1 MDVVRPLR
9 FQPTIVVCVGP
20 PGRAVRDEL
29 ALLLPSMDAHRRAG
43 IAFLSFTGKKQPAKK
58 AHDSNSGD
66 ARDTL
71 GASDTEDLLLG
82 YRYEPGV
89 DDIFE
94 SLLNGDANAGASNR
108 AEQGELRLL
117 TTLVV
122 EALRGRSQEQG
133 QAHTRANNT
142 NGENNAR
149 NAPPLGVL
157 DDKII
162 QQIKD
167 DGYAVPN
174 AQVVV
179 WIVASPQSGW
189 LAQVT
194 RDVRK
199 ALDSE
204 GVSGKVLLALSNFY
218 YSGIERRAEQEEFCR
233 SQPWEVLLGIG
244 DRTNE
249 SHNGPL
255 ADFAYLFEVR
265 DEQGYYWNEQ
275 DIAFAIAESVFI
287 LTTTAILSTPE
298 LDNVLRSSLPH
309 LLTSPIERMGGAGTS
324 RLTFPRAHI
333 EVYCACRMGAA
344 IVSDWAPQVTQSSP
358 QGLQEL
364 VNEQGRESHRWV
376 SRLRGAEG
384 TETENTNTVIKALR
398 RSNPTLRL
406 PAAAPD
412 NAQIFRFFSDN
423 ELEQLEQ
430 GQGDLERVLL
440 NQRPLAGQGLRLWRS
455 TIKRYWKYYENAKL
469 AELSA
474 RTSNDV
480 LMGAGGVERVRVYF
494 EHLDKDLGIAKEKLA
509 NARERRETTYTAFLN
524 DYAERGRTEHGRL
537 GPWMVTV
544 APRSIETNDPQI
556 GIRPTQPLNQ
566 RIDRT
571 LLTTAPVADTQQP
584 QNPAVPPE
592 PVSREDQII
601 RQLAARYGWY
611 TRQQSASP
619 SPLPVAVAGTPP
631 MALLEVAVLSA
642 LFPLLATPLGVL
654 ALTVLTFLGLFAGGR
669 ALLPKHREQDIAR
682 RDLITFHRKMFQ
694 YQTRLAEDG
703 RREYLLIGLH
713 DEVRR
718 GLKRLERWE
727 EFVASLRTTL
737 NDWANGIETLLFEGS
752 IGRRDIFVANQQL
765 LRRDAYGLPL
775 LERDVTRWRE
785 ERPKPGK
792 EWHAH
797 NGDIVRHLRD
807 EPLEE
812 VSLLKSSEQ
821 EIVRPILAFCRTIV
835 RDYLDGPIADIGLAL
850 RALPSVDPTGLDQAG
865 LLNILVRRSLI
876 LYQPDTNTRHTP
888 LVFICARDQNRMY
901 LKENALTRDAA
912 QARIQDQD
920 WLGTIR
926 ITHGGG
932 EPSFWAS
939 AINPPP
945 NLPSAPT
952 WRPNPTGAPGTPP
965 DPYGP

>member
-43 IAFLSFTGKKQPAKK
+43 IAFLSFTGKTQPAKK
-58 AHDSNSGD
+58 THDPNNGD
-66 ARDTL
+66 ASNTKS
-71 GASDTEDLLLG
+71 ASDADNLLLG
-82 YRYEPGV
+82 YRYEPEV

-94 SLLNGDANAGASNR
+94 SLLNGAANTDTPHR
-108 AEQGELRLL
+108 AEEQGELRLL

-133 QAHTRANNT
+133 QAHARANNA
-142 NGENNAR
+142 NGATNAR
-149 NAPPLGVL
+149 NASPLGVL

-179 WIVASPQSGW
+179 WIVASPQSPW
-189 LAQVT
+189 LGPVT

-218 YSGIERRAEQEEFCR
+218 DSDIEQRAAQEGYCR
-233 SQPWEVLLGIG
+233 LQRWDVLLGIG
-244 DRTNE
+244 DRSNE

-333 EVYCACRMGAA
+333 EVYCASRMGAA
-344 IVSDWAPQVTQSSP
+344 IVSDWAPRVTQSSP
-358 QGLQEL
+358 QGLQDL
-364 VNEQGRESHRWV
+364 LNEQSREAHRWV
-376 SRLRGAEG
+376 SRLRGGGG
-384 TETENTNTVIKALR
+384 TETENTNAVIKALR
-398 RSNPTLRL
+398 RSNPALRL
-406 PAAAPD
+406 PAAALD
-412 NAQIFRFFSDN
+412 NARIFHYFSDN

-440 NQRPLAGQGLRLWRS
+440 NQRPLADQGLRLWRS
-455 TIKRYWKYYENAKL
+455 TIKGYWKHYEDAKL

-480 LMGAGGVERVRVYF
+480 LMGAGGVERVRIFF

-509 NARERRETTYTAFLN
+509 NAREQRETTYAAFLN
-524 DYAERGRTEHGRL
+524 DYAERGRN
-537 GPWMVTV
+537 GPWMVLI
-544 APRSIETNDPQI
+544 APRSIETNDPLI

-566 RIDRT
+566 RIDPT
-571 LLTTAPVADTQQP
+571 LLATAPATDTQQT
-584 QNPAVPPE
+584 QNPAVAPE
-592 PVSREDQII
+592 MVSREDQII
-601 RQLAARYGWY
+601 QQLAARYRWY
-611 TRQQSASP
+611 MLHRSASP
-619 SPLPVAVAGTPP
+619 NPLPVAVAGTPP
-631 MALLEVAVLSA
+631 MALLEVAVLSS
-642 LFPLLATPLGVL
+642 LFPLLGTPLGVL
-654 ALTVLTFLGLFAGGR
+654 ALTVLTFLALLAGGR
-669 ALLPKHREQDIAR
+669 ALLPKQREQDIAR

-694 YQTRLAEDG
+694 YQTRRAEDG
-703 RREYLLIGLH
+703 RRESLLIGLH
-713 DEVRR
+713 VEVRK
-718 GLKRLERWE
+718 GLERLEHWE
-727 EFVASLRTTL
+727 EFVAGLRTTL
-737 NDWANGIETLLFEGS
+737 EGWAHRIETLLFGGS

-785 ERPKPGK
+785 EHPKPGK

-797 NGDIVRHLRD
+797 NGDIVRQLRD
-807 EPLEE
+807 KPLEE

-821 EIVRPILAFCRTIV
+821 QIVRPILKFCRTIV

-850 RALPSVDPTGLDQAG
+850 RALPSVDPTGLDQTG

-876 LYQPDTNTRHTP
+876 LYQPDTTTRHTP

-901 LKENALTRDAA
+901 LKESALTRDAT

-952 WRPNPTGAPGTPP
+952 WQPDPPGPPP
-965 DPYGP
+965 DSYGP